1 MFLSQ
6 LSSDNKIRFWNL
18 ANYMMRA
25 DGKVTKEEENML
37 DQYKQ
42 EMQMDCKYDEAA
54 NIAETIS
61 ELAKEDKFT
70 KRSIYFELL
79 GLAYADAKYDMTEQ
93 AEMVKMQKLFGIT
106 DEESEK
112 MEEYAVA
119 SINLYEKLM
128 EIYANLTKLLL

>member
-6 LSSDNKIRFWNL
+6 LSNDNKIRFWNL
-18 ANYMMRA
+18 ANYMMRT

-42 EMQMDCKYDEAA
+42 EMQMDCKYDETA

-61 ELAKEDKFT
+61 GLAKEDKFT

-79 GLAYADAKYDMTEQ
+79 GLAYADAKYGAEER
-93 AEMVKMQKLFGIT
+93 AEMEKIQKLFNIS
-106 DEESEK
+106 DEESKE
-112 MEEYAVA
+112 MEECAAA
-119 SINLYEKLM
+119 SIDLYEKLM
-128 EIYANLTKLLL
+128 EIYAKLGKLL

>member
-6 LSSDNKIRFWNL
+6 LSNDNKIRFWNL
-18 ANYMMRA
+18 ANYMMRT

-42 EMQMDCKYDEAA
+42 EMQMDCKYDETA

-61 ELAKEDKFT
+61 GLAKEDNFT

-79 GLAYADAKYDMTEQ
+79 GLAYADTEYDPAER
-93 AEMVKMQKLFGIT
+93 AEMEKMQRLFGIT
-106 DEESEK
+106 DEESKE
-112 MEEYAVA
+112 MEECAIA
-119 SINLYEKLM
+119 SINLYE
-128 EIYANLTKLLL
+128 